1 MRFHLPAR
9 LIVGIGLATSLGCAT
24 TVVKPARDGPLDC
37 GIRYYRPKPYLLIQ
51 PPDGA
56 LTEQFVTLKL
66 MWMPDFGEDFSI
78 HIRSGIGTNTT
89 SVTLKDGWELT
100 ELNSN
105 TDTKTAAFLD
115 SLSSLIGTTPKLLG
129 GLSGGGLGGAEGGAM
144 KEATNIPACQVRA
157 HKVPL
162 GFYEAVINPGPDGK
176 KRLYGWRYVGFSPYA
191 NCPIDAAGATQ
202 QPCETADLFGL
213 ITLNGEMHFVRLSEL
228 EQVKTTIL
236 LDKDM
241 SKTKPKSK

>member
-1 MRFHLPAR
+1 MRLPFPVR
-9 LIVGIGLATSLGCAT
+9 LMVGVGLAASIGCAN

-56 LTEQFVTLKL
+56 LTEQYVTMKL
-66 MWMPDFGEDFSI
+66 MWMPDFGEDYSI
-78 HIRSGIGTNTT
+78 HIKSGVGTNTT
-89 SVTLKDGWELT
+89 SVTLKDGWQLT
-100 ELNSN
+100 QLNSD
-105 TDTKTAAFLD
+105 TDAKTDEFIG
-115 SLSSLIGTTPKLLG
+115 SLKDLVGTAPSLLG
-129 GLSGGGLGGAEGGAM
+129 GPAGGGLG
-144 KEATNIPACQVRA
+144 ATDRAAVTEDRTFATSKVRA

-191 NCPIDAAGATQ
+191 NCPIDASGAIQ
-202 QPCETADLFGL
+202 QPCDTADLFGL

-228 EQVKTTIL
+228 EQYKTTVL
-236 LDKDM
+236 L
-241 SKTKPKSK
+241 SKSKSK